1 MSQKKHNELTNAD
14 LGWMSATAP
23 RSGPRLTPVHAPKA
37 QRKPRDTT
45 REGGGG
51 RLYMKYS
58 GRVVIESLFIT
69 QQ

>member
-1 MSQKKHNELTNAD
+1 MNELTNAD

-23 RSGPRLTPVHAPKA
+23 SSGPRLTPVHAPKA

>member
-1 MSQKKHNELTNAD
+1 MSHKKHNELTNAD

-45 REGGGG
+45 REGGGRRG
-51 RLYMKYS
+51 K
-58 GRVVIESLFIT
+58 VVHEI
-69 QQ
+69 QW